1 MYLKELQLSDGLEG
15 SRRESAED
23 VKDGI
28 KNDSKG
34 NSRHG
39 SAVNDGYF
47 ALTTQRDRAPWE

>member
-39 SAVNDGYF
+39 SAVNESDSH
-47 ALTTQRDRAPWE
+47 P